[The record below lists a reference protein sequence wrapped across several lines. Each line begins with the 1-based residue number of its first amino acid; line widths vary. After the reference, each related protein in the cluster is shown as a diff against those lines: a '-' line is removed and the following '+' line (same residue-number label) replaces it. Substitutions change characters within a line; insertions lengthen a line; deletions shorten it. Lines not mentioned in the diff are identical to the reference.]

1 MSYKLVIKGQSENA
15 EFPAVDSAEIPR
27 LALYDGTYIP
37 LVEDD
42 GSDGTTLKVR
52 IDDKVYRIKNDTLWE
67 VYFDFEFTSG
77 GTYVGMLAAIDN
89 NFNITAFNRT
99 NNRAEFTAKLFKRV
113 STGRPIYSNKD
124 GFFLGPVYAE
134 YNYAGVP
141 YAERSANVSLGNV
154 QNRYTDIAFAEEKDF
169 SSLPVDEIGFFWVHK
184 LSQSMQSCIFRND
197 KTLAYWGSYSV
208 NGITGAL
215 ANLLCITA
223 ETVSS
228 AWAGVIRN
236 RVLFNGKVR
245 IARFPVEGSSPA
257 DPSFTDYDASVPLEI
272 AVTDPF
278 MVFAIKDKN
287 TDIPFEAIMLDPR
300 LGTNPM
306 GGFLYD
312 YLDEIKT
319 SKRVSDFKSEIEGSY
334 LKDYV
339 EYNVANYPNTL
350 TAKKDC
356 TVIALNYSG
365 ANYTASVTE
374 LTLHNG
380 DTSVYYGKS
389 PYSQNYPWAFLSF
402 ADSSKIPV
410 EIAFRSRYSGDSFG
424 YFYNTSSKIADLS
437 TGTYLRQNGVTTE
450 LYSNFDGDLLVQS
463 ANAPMQKIDGQSS
476 WSDTALIGVAMVFL
490 ATNSQLTVNTEPFDD
505 VQAIDNTGTVVDE
518 AVADEAGKA
527 ILTIPTTGAGRSYTV
542 RSVYSGDET
551 EVTASGDTAVT
562 ITPSSDLPDFE
573 LIWQYHYNN
582 NKGMISGSPDTALT
596 FNALPSAEFSGKL
609 LKQVYPSVYKNQF
622 IIAGKPGGEYQV
634 YQMIVTMTNM
644 DGHKLCYAKQ
654 LGLNNSVVHHF
665 FTTGDMRST
674 SSCPI
679 RYIRPSAPF
688 DNTSQ
693 WAYSSQYDISY
704 FGVSASLI
712 APIYQEPPCKFVY
725 EAADFY
731 VNNAIVAAKAYFDS
745 LPEYAVKAVEDE
757 DVRYGDVGVLSDYA
771 SYTKNTIVS
780 QTFPAYNTRYDR
792 LIIARKDVKYLGCEM
807 AFLWYTGGPTE
818 ACIVKQN
825 NEQIIHATTMT
836 GDFITIA
843 NGSTITINQF
853 DGVLKYKVGNDDMV
867 TRDMSS
873 SSLTINMAN
882 ILGISAFFCY
892 PNVPNKYVIYQG
904 IAAGNV
910 TDNRYTFKNAPKS
923 AVTIA
928 YTTDSTNWN
937 YGVAYDSSIDATVTY
952 DLDYKSNGVWVNTRS
967 NVNANHQSSNTY
979 RIIGKTGA
987 FTSTYSQNDA
997 QFIGTSFEDVAQKVR
1012 QYFDSH

>member
-67 VYFDFEFTSG
+67 VYFDFEFSSG
-77 GTYVGMLAAIDN
+77 GVYVGMLAAVDN

-99 NNRAEFTAKLFKRV
+99 NNRAEFTAKLFKRA
-113 STGRPIYSNKD
+113 STERPIYSNKD
-124 GFFLGPVYAE
+124 GFFLGPVYAD
-134 YNYAGVP
+134 YTYASVP
-141 YAERSANVSLGNV
+141 YAERSANTNIGSSGNSYV
-154 QNRYTDIAFAEEKDF
+154 QAAFAEEKDF
-169 SSLPVDEIGFFWVHK
+169 SSLPVEEIGFFWIHK
-184 LSQSMQSCIFRND
+184 LSQSMQSCIFRNN
-197 KTLAYWGSYSV
+197 KTLAYWGNYSV
-208 NGITGAL
+208 NGIIGSL

-223 ETVSS
+223 ENVSS
-228 AWAGVIRN
+228 EWAGVIRN

-278 MVFAIKDKN
+278 MAFVIPDKN
-287 TDIPFEAIMLDPR
+287 VSVPFETVITDARNSVQMLLD
-300 LGTNPM
+300 LFKKFSLAEYAGTAFTYRVQGEFLDVVSYFDTPM
-306 GGFLYD
+306 
-312 YLDEIKT
+312 
-319 SKRVSDFKSEIEGSY
+319 
-334 LKDYV
+334 
-339 EYNVANYPNTL
+339 PNTV
-350 TAKKDC
+350 TVKKSA
-356 TVIALNYSG
+356 TVIAINWTGPDYTANVVEANYSAG
-365 ANYTASVTE
+365 DTFTFDAYTTY
-374 LTLHNG
+374 
-380 DTSVYYGKS
+380 TSVY
-389 PYSQNYPWAFLSF
+389 PAAFLAF
-402 ADSSKIPV
+402 ADSSSLPI
-410 EIAFRSRYSGDSFG
+410 EIAFKNTYNRNCYG
-424 YFYNTSSKIADLS
+424 YFYNTQTKHAELGHNG
-437 TGTYLRQNGVTTE
+437 TGTYLRQNGYVTE
-450 LYSNFDGDLLVQS
+450 KYVNFNGDLLVQ
-463 ANAPMQKIDGQSS
+463 PMGGQVEIIDGQSS
-476 WSDTALIGVAMVFL
+476 WSANQFSGFAMVFL
-490 ATNSQLTVNTEPFDD
+490 EKDSTLTVNTEPFDD

-518 AVADEAGKA
+518 AVADEEGKA
-527 ILTIPTTGAGRSYTV
+527 TLAIPTTGVGRSYTV

-573 LIWQYHYNN
+573 LIWQYQYVQNT
-582 NKGMISGSPDTALT
+582 GMICGSPDTGLM

-609 LKQVYPSVYKNQF
+609 LKQVYPSVYKKQF

-665 FTTGDMRST
+665 FTTGDVRST

-679 RYIRPSAPF
+679 RYVRPSAPF

-693 WAYSSQYDISY
+693 WGYSSQYDISY

-745 LPEYAVKAVEDE
+745 LPEYAVKAVEAE
-757 DVRYGDVGVLSDYA
+757 DVRYGDVGILGDYA
-771 SYTKNTIVS
+771 TYTKNAIVS
-780 QTFPAYNTRYDR
+780 QTFPARNAAYDR
-792 LIIARKDVKYLGCEM
+792 LIIARKDVKYPGCEM
-807 AFLWYTGGPTE
+807 AFVWYTGGPTE
-818 ACIVKQN
+818 ACIVKQT
-825 NEQIIHATTMT
+825 NEHIPHATTMT
-836 GDFITIA
+836 GDFMTIA
-843 NGSTITINQF
+843 NGTSITINQF

-873 SSLTINMAN
+873 SSLTIQLSN
-882 ILGISAFFCY
+882 IMGLSCFFCY
-892 PNVPNKYVIYQG
+892 PNVPNKYVEYT
-904 IAAGNV
+904 AGFSESTLV
-910 TDNRYTFKNAPKS
+910 RTTFKNAPKKS
-923 AVTIA
+923 VTGAVGSGTSWNIWVLYDNNDTPSTA
-928 YTTDSTNWN
+928 IVHDIDMKQGAGTWYNVRTNSSTNH
-937 YGVAYDSSIDATVTY
+937 DSSTTY
-952 DLDYKSNGVWVNTRS
+952 N
-967 NVNANHQSSNTY
+967 
-979 RIIGKTGA
+979 ITGA
-987 FTSTYSQNDA
+987 GSIQGGMDAGDA
-997 QFIGTSFEDVAQKVR
+997 QFTAGTFEELAQKVR